1 MLKTPAGT
9 AAYVAAGTY
18 GKQLLEGGGGGV
30 EGVAW
35 WQVALAVGASGAAV
49 LYIGSLAKAALA
61 DVDLEGVGQAGGN
74 GAAAAGEAAA
84 AAAEAEQQQQRQQ
97 QQREREQQDD
107 DAQ

>member
-1 MLKTPAGT
+1 MRACAGT

-35 WQVALAVGASGAAV
+35 WQVALAVGASGVAV

-61 DVDLEGVGQAGGN
+61 DVDLEGVGLAGGD
-74 GAAAAGEAAA
+74 AAP
-84 AAAEAEQQQQRQQ
+84 AAEAEQQRQQ
-97 QQREREQQDD
+97 QQQQQRKHDEQD